1 MYCGRRLGA
10 PVDVQEVA
18 VGEVIVKAFVDAFP
32 RLRAQGLKLAVFVVL
47 AVVFGVLAAVAAPG
61 LADTKDNL
69 NAATTV
75 LLICMYPLAWLMQYF
90 VIADS
95 IRAVVPAFRMNFVN
109 FLLTIVIGFAFNV
122 MVEVGFILLVVP
134 GIFVA
139 VRFSVWLQLTL
150 QGERDAFV
158 KSWEFTGA
166 HFWQT
171 LLVDIVAWGILL
183 FSCSTIF
190 TASYACVNAFPKLAV
205 VVAPVATLVG
215 FYVAT
220 IAWLVLSYWAA
231 ALRGQLT
238 SAG

>member
-1 MYCGRRLGA
+1 MHCGRRLGA
-10 PVDVQEVA
+10 RADVQRVA
-18 VGEVIVKAFVDAFP
+18 AGEVVVKAFVDAFA
-32 RLRAQGLKLAVFVVL
+32 RVRSQGVKLAVFVVL
-47 AVVFGVLAAVAAPG
+47 AAIIGGLAAAAPPG
-61 LADTKDNL
+61 LADEKDKL

-75 LLICMYPLAWLMQYF
+75 LLVFMYPLAWILQYF

-95 IRAVVPAFRMNFVN
+95 IRAVVPAFHMNFVN
-109 FLLTIVIGFAFNV
+109 LLLTIAIGFAFNV
-122 MVEVGFILLVVP
+122 MVEIGFVLLVVP

-139 VRFSVWLQLTL
+139 VRFSVWLQLQL

-166 HFWQT
+166 QFWQT
-171 LLVDIVAWGILL
+171 LLVDIVSWGILL
-183 FSCSTIF
+183 FSSSTIF
-190 TASYACVNAFPKLAV
+190 TTSYAIVNAVPVAAA
-205 VVAPVATLVG
+205 VVAPVAMVIG

-220 IAWLVLSYWAA
+220 IAWLSLSYWAA